1 MSTCCPTKPPS
12 LSFSFSFYRF
22 CIFLVWGHACKS
34 SFQRLFLGCTKK
46 KCLHSC
52 TCSSTHTSSPVCG
65 QPHML
70 SCLNQCDILHTANA
84 ELQSVA
90 AREVHCSAELS
101 SCLFQFWSRRRCLYH
116 HVEVERSSTIW
127 LLTARLAKATI
138 DTFDKWGS
146 LPLATTWKSY
156 KFLRLWFCYV

>member
-46 KCLHSC
+46 NACIVAHVATPTRRGLCAANLACCHAC
-52 TCSSTHTSSPVCG
+52 TSVTFY
-65 QPHML
+65 
-70 SCLNQCDILHTANA
+70 TANA

-116 HVEVERSSTIW
+116 RVEVGRSSTIW

-146 LPLATTWKSY
+146 LPLATT
-156 KFLRLWFCYV
+156 